1 MVERL
6 KGTQDVAFIVGC
18 CVSPDSTSSRK
29 VQETVQEKNIYGG
42 RFRKKI
48 SI

>member
-6 KGTQDVAFIVGC
+6 KGTQDVAFVVGC
-18 CVSPDSTSSRK
+18 CVPPATTSSRN

-42 RFRKKI
+42 RFRNKNI
-48 SI
+48 